1 MRTSCQRVL
10 GKLHLRSS
18 SVKTLE
24 VEEVLEMRKARR
36 REDSISSDSEEETS
50 PSLSMMDKRKQARLA
65 PVAS

>member
-18 SVKTLE
+18 SVKTL
-24 VEEVLEMRKARR
+24 EEVLEMRKARR